1 MIRRTKIWLT
11 HMESKRMRKIF
22 FLLILVISLCG
33 SSCSKSVAFTVY
45 NQTDFPIQLL
55 WQSGPGPE
63 FLFACE
69 VFPGKVSG
77 KVYAAR
83 SGTLLVVDCKEC
95 VTNAF
100 NLIAMLK
107 ACRSERLDP
116 DSKVSS
122 PIRTSYNRT
131 GKLCLLKESSTVV
144 REFTPT
150 RMTGDMIAKEM
161 QKGENWY

>member
-1 MIRRTKIWLT
+1 
-11 HMESKRMRKIF
+11 MRKIF
-22 FLLILVISLCG
+22 FLSILVISLCP
-33 SSCSKSVAFTVY
+33 SCSEPVAFTVY

-69 VFPGKVSG
+69 VFPGRVSR
-77 KVYAAR
+77 KVYAGR
-83 SGTLLVVDCKEC
+83 SGALLVVDCKEC

-100 NLIAMLK
+100 NLIAVLK
-107 ACRSERLDP
+107 ACHSERLDP

-122 PIRTSYNRT
+122 PIRTLYNRN

>member
-69 VFPGKVSG
+69 VPKGRVSK
-77 KVYAAR
+77 KVYASR
-83 SGTLLVVDCKEC
+83 SGTLLVVDCKGC

-100 NLIAMLK
+100 NLIAILK
-107 ACRSERLDP
+107 TCHSERLEP
-116 DSKVSS
+116 NSKVSS
-122 PIRTSYNRT
+122 PIRTLYNRN
-131 GKLCLLKESSTVV
+131 GNLCILEESSAVV